1 MSLLTTS
8 YDDVTTAHS
17 NIVSNIIDHKYCC
30 RHSSCIL
37 ILEATKYKALNEEDE
52 DSNTALHLASMK
64 GHIGIVELLI
74 NHGADKM
81 ARSAGAF
88 AAVSVPLPQGYI
100 SLKLLSYMYSLILV
114 CLEPDN
120 NDDDDPEQTQPVDGK
135 SDECSARAH
144 MCLFLLQE
152 CESMDS
158 ARLRLGGRPR

>member
-1 MSLLTTS
+1 MMTS
-8 YDDVTTAHS
+8 QQHN
-17 NIVSNIIDHKYCC
+17 NIVSNTIEHKSCC

-88 AAVSVPLPQGYI
+88 AAAS
-100 SLKLLSYMYSLILV
+100 
-114 CLEPDN
+114 
-120 NDDDDPEQTQPVDGK
+120 DGK
-135 SDECSARAH
+135 SDECSARVH
-144 MCLFLLQE
+144 MCLFWL
-152 CESMDS
+152 
-158 ARLRLGGRPR
+158 

>member
-1 MSLLTTS
+1 MSMLITS

-17 NIVSNIIDHKYCC
+17 NIANNTIEHKSCC

-64 GHIGIVELLI
+64 GHLGIVELLI

-88 AAVSVPLPQGYI
+88 AAASDVSLMSVLHGCTCVCFGCRNVNQWTPLDFASAEGHVDVV
-100 SLKLLSYMYSLILV
+100 KHLLSEDV
-114 CLEPDN
+114 
-120 NDDDDPEQTQPVDGK
+120 PVNP
-135 SDECSARAH
+135 
-144 MCLFLLQE
+144 
-152 CESMDS
+152 MDKEKV
-158 ARLRLGGRPR
+158 